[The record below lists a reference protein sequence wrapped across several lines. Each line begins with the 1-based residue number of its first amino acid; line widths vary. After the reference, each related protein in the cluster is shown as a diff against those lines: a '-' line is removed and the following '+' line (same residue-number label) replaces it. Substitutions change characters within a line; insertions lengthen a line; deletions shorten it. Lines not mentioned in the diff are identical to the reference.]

1 MSVLDELQKLA
12 AGTAKTVT
20 QKSSDIV
27 EAARL
32 NIAINAE
39 EDKIQKLQLAIGRRI
54 YEEYACNGAIA
65 GDAAGDVA
73 GLCAQASI
81 LEGNARDM
89 KSKLYSLRNVKECP
103 KCKEVLD
110 ADMVFCYSCGHRQ
123 DEPAEYADE
132 SGAGSGDPGGAAV
145 EPVEFVRS
153 DGGDTGADE
162 D

>member
-32 NIAINAE
+32 SIAINAE
-39 EDKIQKLQLAIGRRI
+39 EDRIQKQHLAIGRRI
-54 YEEYACNGAIA
+54 YEEYASNGAIA
-65 GDAAGDVA
+65 GDVAGDVA

-81 LEGNARDM
+81 MEGNVRDM

-110 ADMVFCYSCGHRQ
+110 ADMLFCYSCGHRQ
-123 DEPAEYADE
+123 DGSAEC
-132 SGAGSGDPGGAAV
+132 AGEGGGGSGGAAGG
-145 EPVEFVRS
+145 PVEFVRS